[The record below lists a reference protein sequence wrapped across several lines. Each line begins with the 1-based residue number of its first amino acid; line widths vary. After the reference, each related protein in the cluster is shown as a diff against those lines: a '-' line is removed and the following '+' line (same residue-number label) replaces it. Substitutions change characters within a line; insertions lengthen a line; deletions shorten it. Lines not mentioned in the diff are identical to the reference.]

1 MPHIG
6 FCYSFKRTLHDSRFF
21 YRVRFEIEL
30 KTIFTSFGDIFG
42 GMRKITNLIN
52 VMIKN
57 TKIICS
63 TPAASKKNT

>member
-1 MPHIG
+1 MPHIC

-57 TKIICS
+57 T
-63 TPAASKKNT
+63 